1 MLFLQEI
8 FSLKYYLEQ
17 GNQSGY
23 RERSMDN
30 LMLVYISYLVFLF
43 FILLSYWLAHDK
55 YAKQKKYFIERSD
68 D

>member
-8 FSLKYYLEQ
+8 FSLKYCLEQ

-23 RERSMDN
+23 KERSMDN

-55 YAKQKKYFIERSD
+55 YSKQKKYFIERSD

>member
-17 GNQSGY
+17 DNQSGY

>member
-1 MLFLQEI
+1 
-8 FSLKYYLEQ
+8 
-17 GNQSGY
+17 
-23 RERSMDN
+23 MDN

-43 FILLSYWLAHDK
+43 FILLSYWFAHDK